1 MANGFQENAKGG
13 ITFSAP
19 LFSFG
24 TTVPQVNSGFSF
36 DIPLA
41 TIQSF
46 QQSAL
51 GYSVQNSEANRGFLS
66 NVINMGQKRVD
77 SATRYQSDRVSELSA
92 SSINFQNQVLN
103 SMHGISAD
111 MGDTARYIAKKQA
124 KAQKGGCYI
133 TTAVCKAEGKPDDC
147 YELETLR
154 KFRDE
159 YVRVHFPE
167 LVEQYYS
174 EAPLIVEEIERRA
187 NKGELYDHLRLNF
200 IAPAV
205 HAVEKGEHAR
215 ALEIYLEM
223 VDCALDM
230 AAMGEM
236 A

>member
-1 MANGFQENAKGG
+1 MSNGFQENAKGG
-13 ITFSAP
+13 ISFSAP

-41 TIQSF
+41 TIQAF

-51 GYSVQNSEANRGFLS
+51 GYSVKNSEANRGFLS
-66 NVINMGQKRVD
+66 NVISQGQIGVN
-77 SATRYQSDRVSELSA
+77 SA
-92 SSINFQNQVLN
+92 SQFQSARVNQLTDFSTAFQNRVLDT
-103 SMHGISAD
+103 MQGISTD
-111 MGDTARYIAKKQA
+111 MGSTARYIAKKQA
-124 KAQKGGCYI
+124 KAQSGGCYI

-147 YELETLR
+147 HELETLR

-167 LVEQYYS
+167 LVEQYYA

-187 NKGELYDHLRLNF
+187 NKGELYDHLRLGF
-200 IAPAV
+200 IVPAV
-205 HAVEKGEHAR
+205 HAVEKGEHAK